1 MNRGIDFLR
10 IMKDFIVFEIDKFIR
25 QFEALGWI
33 VFEIKLGGVILS
45 N

>member
-10 IMKDFIVFEIDKFIR
+10 IMKDFIAFEIDKFTR
-25 QFEALGWI
+25 SFEALGWI